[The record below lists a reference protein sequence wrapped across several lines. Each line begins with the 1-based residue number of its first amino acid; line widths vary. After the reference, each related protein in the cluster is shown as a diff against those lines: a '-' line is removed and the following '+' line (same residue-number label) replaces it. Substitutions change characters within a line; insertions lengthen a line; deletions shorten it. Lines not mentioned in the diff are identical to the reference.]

1 MAKKERISAQDVL
14 ETISGFIEVF
24 DVEKLKKLDK
34 LDALDELAT
43 IKTKQEEL
51 EKKFTTVEQKLSE
64 VVKPGDF
71 EDKLKRRDEAF
82 NKAIKSV
89 PTEVQVKNEPVGLA
103 QKDRDALD
111 ELHFQLEKSNQRF
124 AVFSQIISSKKI
136 WILSLFMI
144 AGLSV
149 GTTILVKK
157 DSAAEWAHRAFVAAE
172 EAHMNSPAEEYSK
185 AYAEMRGGWKS
196 RKDCKDRIKGMESE
210 AGKVRNL
217 ENIIYDYT
225 GEEVEVREY
234 KINIKKEQMARLVCY
249 HPSTDQKVNYRIHT
263 TPEGI
268 VTKVEME
275 KKIKGKKVWAELSEI
290 ESNSQE
296 Q

>member
-1 MAKKERISAQDVL
+1 
-14 ETISGFIEVF
+14 
-24 DVEKLKKLDK
+24 
-34 LDALDELAT
+34 
-43 IKTKQEEL
+43 
-51 EKKFTTVEQKLSE
+51 
-64 VVKPGDF
+64 
-71 EDKLKRRDEAF
+71 
-82 NKAIKSV
+82 
-89 PTEVQVKNEPVGLA
+89 
-103 QKDRDALD
+103 
-111 ELHFQLEKSNQRF
+111 
-124 AVFSQIISSKKI
+124 
-136 WILSLFMI
+136 MI

-149 GTTILVKK
+149 GTTILVMK

-172 EAHMNSPAEEYSK
+172 EAHMKSPAEEYSK

-225 GEEVEVREY
+225 GEEIEVREY

-263 TPEGI
+263 TPEGR

-275 KKIKGKKVWAELSEI
+275 KKAKGKNGWVELKL
-290 ESNSQE
+290 
-296 Q
+296 

>member
-51 EKKFTTVEQKLSE
+51 EKKFTTVEQKISE
-64 VVKPGDF
+64 MVKPGDF
-71 EDKLKRRDEAF
+71 EDKLKKRDDAF
-82 NKAIKSV
+82 NKAIKNV
-89 PTEVQVKNEPVGLA
+89 PTEVHVKNEPVCLA

-111 ELHFQLEKSNQRF
+111 ELHFQLKKSNKRF
-124 AVFSQIISSKKI
+124 AVFSQIISSKKM

-149 GTTILVKK
+149 GTTILVMK

-172 EAHMNSPAEEYSK
+172 EAHMKSPAEEYSK
-185 AYAEMRGGWKS
+185 AYAEMRGGWKT
-196 RKDCKDRIKGMESE
+196 RKDCKDRIEGMESD
-210 AGKVRNL
+210 ARYIKKL
-217 ENIIYDYT
+217 EGVLSDYT
-225 GEEVEVREY
+225 EEDLEVR
-234 KINIKKEQMARLVCY
+234 KHKVNIKDEQMARLVCY
-249 HPSTDQKVNYRIHT
+249 HPSTDQMINYRIHT

-275 KKIKGKKVWAELSEI
+275 KKVKGKNVWVELKPNTGE
-290 ESNSQE
+290 
-296 Q
+296 

>member
-43 IKTKQEEL
+43 IKTNQEEL

-111 ELHFQLEKSNQRF
+111 ELHFQLKKSNQRF

-149 GTTILVKK
+149 GTTILVMK

-172 EAHMNSPAEEYSK
+172 EAYMKSPAEEYSK
-185 AYAEMRGGWKS
+185 AYAEMRGGWKV
-196 RKDCKDRIKGMESE
+196 RKDCKDRITGL
-210 AGKVRNL
+210 NL
-217 ENIIYDYT
+217 G
-225 GEEVEVREY
+225 GELTF
-234 KINIKKEQMARLVCY
+234 Q
-249 HPSTDQKVNYRIHT
+249 
-263 TPEGI
+263 
-268 VTKVEME
+268 
-275 KKIKGKKVWAELSEI
+275 
-290 ESNSQE
+290 
-296 Q
+296 

>member
-89 PTEVQVKNEPVGLA
+89 PTEVQVKNEPVSLA
-103 QKDRDALD
+103 
-111 ELHFQLEKSNQRF
+111 
-124 AVFSQIISSKKI
+124 
-136 WILSLFMI
+136 
-144 AGLSV
+144 
-149 GTTILVKK
+149 
-157 DSAAEWAHRAFVAAE
+157 
-172 EAHMNSPAEEYSK
+172 
-185 AYAEMRGGWKS
+185 
-196 RKDCKDRIKGMESE
+196 
-210 AGKVRNL
+210 
-217 ENIIYDYT
+217 
-225 GEEVEVREY
+225 
-234 KINIKKEQMARLVCY
+234 
-249 HPSTDQKVNYRIHT
+249 
-263 TPEGI
+263 
-268 VTKVEME
+268 
-275 KKIKGKKVWAELSEI
+275 
-290 ESNSQE
+290 
-296 Q
+296 

>member
-111 ELHFQLEKSNQRF
+111 ELHFQLKKSNQRF

-149 GTTILVKK
+149 GTTILVMK

-225 GEEVEVREY
+225 GEEIEVREY

-263 TPEGI
+263 TPEGR

-275 KKIKGKKVWAELSEI
+275 KKIKSKMIWEELKSVSGE
-290 ESNSQE
+290 
-296 Q
+296 

>member
-111 ELHFQLEKSNQRF
+111 ELHFQLKKSNQRF

-172 EAHMNSPAEEYSK
+172 EAHMNSQAEEYSK

-263 TPEGI
+263 TPEGR

-275 KKIKGKKVWAELSEI
+275 KKIKSKMIWEELKSVSGE
-290 ESNSQE
+290 
-296 Q
+296 

>member
-1 MAKKERISAQDVL
+1 MAKKERISAQDVF
-14 ETISGFIEVF
+14 ETIRGFIEVF
-24 DVEKLKKLDK
+24 DGEKLKKLDK
-34 LDALDELAT
+34 LDALDELAP

-111 ELHFQLEKSNQRF
+111 ELHFQLKKSNQRF

-196 RKDCKDRIKGMESE
+196 RKDCNDRIKGMESE

-263 TPEGI
+263 TPEGR

-275 KKIKGKKVWAELSEI
+275 KKIKSKMIWEELKSVSGE
-290 ESNSQE
+290 
-296 Q
+296 

>member
-51 EKKFTTVEQKLSE
+51 EKKFTTVEQKISE
-64 VVKPGDF
+64 VVKPCDF
-71 EDKLKRRDEAF
+71 EDKLKKRDDAF
-82 NKAIKSV
+82 NKAIKTV
-89 PTEVQVKNEPVGLA
+89 PTEVHVKNEPVCLA

-111 ELHFQLEKSNQRF
+111 ELHFQLKKSNQRF

-149 GTTILVKK
+149 GTTILVMK

-263 TPEGI
+263 TPEGR

-275 KKIKGKKVWAELSEI
+275 KKIKSKMIWEELKSVSGE
-290 ESNSQE
+290 
-296 Q
+296 

>member
-43 IKTKQEEL
+43 IKTNQEEL

-111 ELHFQLEKSNQRF
+111 ELHFQLKKSNQRF

-149 GTTILVKK
+149 GTTILVMK

-172 EAHMNSPAEEYSK
+172 EAYMKSPAEEYSK

-217 ENIIYDYT
+217 ENIIYDYM

-263 TPEGI
+263 TPEGR

-275 KKIKGKKVWAELSEI
+275 KKAKGKNGWVELKL
-290 ESNSQE
+290 
-296 Q
+296 